1 MARVVYRDENYQT
14 FYVDVNDQQPE
25 VTIGRNQ
32 GNRILIPTKS
42 LSRYHAKII
51 YQNRHYYIIDLK
63 SSNGTYV
70 NDVRVD
76 QQEIHPGDQIRLGDV
91 DIEFIDDNRA
101 ISPVPHGMPSP
112 NPMQP
117 TAMPSPNP
125 MQPGGMPSL
134 NPMQQG
140 AMPSLN
146 PMQSGGM
153 PSLNPMQP
161 GAMPSLSPMQPGGMP
176 SLNPMQPGGMPSLS
190 PMQPSSMPTLGPI
203 SPNTIP
209 SLGPAS
215 QTGMPSLG
223 PASPN
228 GISPIAPIGSGPGGI
243 GRPSAP
249 SAAPGK
255 MAPPKISLTGP
266 NQPNMPMPELRSVSM
281 RPISSGGTYRPTMP
295 NQPAF
300 DDDMAKIA
308 SQISAP
314 VAPTNPAASS
324 SPAGSGGS
332 MGMIDAA
339 AAPMSFNPN
348 SMGIR
353 PVGPQKTL
361 MGTSQPSPTNEQQ
374 DLDAN
379 YEPTA
384 MGGQPLPPPQNN
396 VLGMLPMPSSSGT
409 ISASA
414 APATFNPNSMGLI
427 PKVTFTPS
435 GLVGGPNS
443 PNKVTMPQG
452 VPSGVTAPSMGQSAA
467 SNDLPDPAAPP
478 TTFNPESMGFGVPQP
493 HAENQ
498 PDANPADAPDAQNS
512 EPSPN
517 PDAAPAPENASDSDK
532 APEDNAETPS
542 PDAAPD
548 ASQSDASSKEASSAD
563 SPEAQASAS
572 GLTDSPEEHPQET
585 HSSEATSGVRRPA
598 VSARGRAGRAN
609 MRTRGDGAH
618 ASIPATQAVP
628 TPANSGSFNRG
639 GRGVA
644 QRSRVSSPYLPA
656 VSDSQDSHV
665 SDVNVIPGSGS
676 LQAVDHPEANEI
688 HENLPLDAD
697 AEDVALKPES
707 SNPIDEID
715 NPIECLPEVDD
726 DIFTDIPNANMEAL
740 FDDPIDEDLAAPE
753 EHAHAQAHSE
763 NEAELK
769 KLYERC
775 EDAEQTIEMLNAAM
789 AELKEMHASE
799 LEKIQTEH
807 AQKTE
812 ELQSQID
819 NQNKEIEQLKA
830 QLEQTEASS
839 LKNLIPKWSARF
851 NALIQYA
858 KATDRA
864 AERLNLEASEP
875 KAIEYIRSMS
885 DMIQFCADDLKS
897 ITDKIT
903 DKME

>member
-101 ISPVPHGMPSP
+101 ISPVPHGMPAA

-117 TAMPSPNP
+117 GGMPAANP

-134 NPMQQG
+134 NPMQPG
-140 AMPSLN
+140 GMPSLN

-161 GAMPSLSPMQPGGMP
+161 GGMP
-176 SLNPMQPGGMPSLS
+176 SLNPMQPGN
-190 PMQPSSMPTLGPI
+190 MPTLGPV
-203 SPNTIP
+203 SSNGIP
-209 SLGPAS
+209 SIGPAS
-215 QTGMPSLG
+215 QPGMPSLG
-223 PASPN
+223 PASP
-228 GISPIAPIGSGPGGI
+228 IAPIGAGLGAMGKPSTL
-243 GRPSAP
+243 PSAP
-249 SAAPGK
+249 GK
-255 MAPPKISLTGP
+255 IAPPKISLNTP

-314 VAPTNPAASS
+314 VAPANAASPS
-324 SPAGSGGS
+324 APGNA
-332 MGMIDAA
+332 MGMIDPA

-353 PVGPQKTL
+353 PAGLQKTL
-361 MGTSQPSPTNEQQ
+361 MGPSQPQTNAQQ
-374 DLDAN
+374 DLEAN

-384 MGGQPLPPPQNN
+384 MGSQPLPPPQNS
-396 VLGMLPMPSSSGT
+396 VLGMLPMPSPSGT
-409 ISASA
+409 LSASA
-414 APATFNPNSMGLI
+414 APTTFNPNSMGII

-435 GLVGGPNS
+435 GLVGATNI

-467 SNDLPDPAAPP
+467 SGDRLDPAAAPA
-478 TTFNPESMGFGVPQP
+478 TFNPESMGLGVAQP
-493 HAENQ
+493 PASTPPN
-498 PDANPADAPDAQNS
+498 ANISATAGDQDS

-517 PDAAPAPENASDSDK
+517 PDSAPAPDNASNS
-532 APEDNAETPS
+532 AETPADGAS
-542 PDAAPD
+542 SQPSNDAPN
-548 ASQSDASSKEASSAD
+548 SEQSDSIPKDAASSAE
-563 SPEAQASAS
+563 SSGTHASES
-572 GLTDSPEEHPQET
+572 GLTNSPEEGLQSDVQP
-585 HSSEATSGVRRPA
+585 SDAASGVRRAA
-598 VSARGRAGRAN
+598 VNTRARASRAN
-609 MRTRGDGAH
+609 MRTRTDAAH
-618 ASIPATQAVP
+618 ASIPAAQAVP
-628 TPANSGSFNRG
+628 LPANSGSFNRA
-639 GRGVA
+639 GRGVP
-644 QRSRVSSPYLPA
+644 QRSRVSSPYLPT
-656 VSDSQDSHV
+656 VSDSQDSHISELNAV
-665 SDVNVIPGSGS
+665 SGSGS
-676 LQAVDHPEANEI
+676 TQAVEPPEADEI
-688 HENLPLDAD
+688 RDNKPIDA
-697 AEDVALKPES
+697 VADEVPLKPES
-707 SNPIDEID
+707 PKPIDEID

-726 DIFTDIPNANMEAL
+726 DIFTDIPNASMEAL
-740 FDDPIDEDLAAPE
+740 FDEPLDEEIATPD
-753 EHAHAQAHSE
+753 EHAHAQANAE
-763 NEAELK
+763 IEAELK
-769 KLYERC
+769 KTYERC

-799 LEKIQTEH
+799 LEKIKNEH

-819 NQNKEIEQLKA
+819 NQNKEIEQLKS
-830 QLEQTEASS
+830 QLEQAEASS
-839 LKNLIPKWSARF
+839 LKDLIPKWSSRF

-897 ITDKIT
+897 ITDKM
-903 DKME
+903 K